1 MFFVKYFHQR
11 LLSLVNMGLHA
22 AIIWLS
28 PLIHKGEQLY
38 KPCIVGD
45 PWMVTP
51 SLWKILAMPL
61 QLVVSL
67 YGSETYTTISHQVRI
82 DKGHQKTFDIRICR
96 ISWGFHWSIL
106 NSRACLV
113 NTSVLK
119 SNSIVW
125 LLAIQVIRTYKVT
138 DDYHDYWQNLVQ
150 LNFAKILIIIMQQA
164 WTKIR
169 KD

>member
-1 MFFVKYFHQR
+1 MKTAYWSDSTLAFHF
-11 LLSLVNMGLHA
+11 SLRYMV
-22 AIIWLS
+22 
-28 PLIHKGEQLY
+28 Y
-38 KPCIVGD
+38 KPVSWKVD
-45 PWMVTP
+45 W
-51 SLWKILAMPL
+51 LWVRN

-82 DKGHQKTFDIRICR
+82 DKGHPKTFDIRICR

-125 LLAIQVIRTYKVT
+125 LLAIQVIRTYKVI
-138 DDYHDYWQNLVQ
+138 DDSHDYWQNLVQ

-169 KD
+169 KG